1 MFEPE
6 EINQL
11 REVIRERTHTDA
23 KLLTELRQ
31 EVIILK
37 SQVKVIQPR
46 STTSVSL
53 VSSDGGNN
61 KLVFDP
67 FYLQLVRV
75 MDSYGKQLCL
85 DAISPSTDT
94 DELSAAQFDKS
105 GGPITALGRMMK
117 DLGVR
122 DNKLSN
128 LSSMVPTGEKC
139 RNKPD
144 EISNSWVLVYRDLVE
159 WAALYERICYTKFST
174 STLIVRDGQLRSK
187 LFQGELFIKLK
198 DLFKAAIEKI
208 KKEDKLDVYLVGL
221 AKRSK
226 VLERYKLAMDIED
239 ILSPIQPVY
248 VKIPTD
254 MQAKAYVWPEYARGD
269 GEQGSKGE
277 LPKFVIGEMFFVR
290 FGGRS
295 GDPIWIVDL
304 FSSQATRAAEI
315 FGFLLADA
323 INGFPVPLYP
333 RCLQKAHEYAELAGF
348 DIDIMQDA
356 LLAAVRTELPER
368 KRHTLDHSQFQ
379 QDYSSLR
386 YS

>member
-11 REVIRERTHTDA
+11 REAIKERTHSDA

-31 EVIILK
+31 EVAILR

-75 MDSYGKQLCL
+75 VDSHGKQLCL

-94 DELSAAQFDKS
+94 DELSDAQFDKS
-105 GGPITALGRMMK
+105 GKPITALGRMMR
-117 DLGVR
+117 DLGVK
-122 DNKLSN
+122 DNKISN

-139 RNKPD
+139 RDRPN
-144 EISNSWVLVYRDLVE
+144 EVSNSWVLVYRDLVE
-159 WAALYERICYTKFST
+159 WAVLYEKICYTKFAT
-174 STLIVRDGQLRSK
+174 NTLLVRDGQLRSK

-198 DLFKAAIEKI
+198 DLLKAAIEKV
-208 KKEDKLDVYLVGL
+208 KKEDKLDIYLVGL

-239 ILSPIQPVY
+239 ILNPCQPVY
-248 VKIPTD
+248 VKIPSN
-254 MQAKAYVWPEYARGD
+254 MQAKAYVWPEYARGEN
-269 GEQGSKGE
+269 EQGSKGE

-315 FGFLLADA
+315 FGYLLADA

-333 RCLQKAHEYAELAGF
+333 RCLQKAHEYAELVGF
-348 DIDIMQDA
+348 DMDIMQDA
-356 LLAAVRTELPER
+356 LLSAIRTELPEG
-368 KRHTLDHSQFQ
+368 KKHTLDNSQFQ
-379 QDYSSLR
+379 QDHSSLR